1 MYTLEVCEEQIDK
14 IVVDE
19 LKTSIEMALLNDVS
33 SFEDDR
39 TDYELLSHLF
49 PVLQYFSTQK
59 EFADFVELTER
70 NFPDFSYSDLVS
82 KTW

>member
-1 MYTLEVCEEQIDK
+1 MYTLEVCEDQIDK

-59 EFADFVELTER
+59 EFVDFVELTER
-70 NFPDFSYSDLVS
+70 NFPDFNYLDLVS